1 MKMKFSRFAIS
12 ALCCVFFTSCF
23 TTENIGSVNENTT
36 SAKVKNAREI
46 ILDDKVFTV
55 EEIESLGG
63 ITSWVC
69 MDWYTSSGNKA
80 LLEIGYFTETPS
92 LGFILYDG
100 TNEGT
105 EKGVWHHR
113 EGLDHRWDWDA
124 DENRDYQ
131 YSFIIT
137 PDGTGKYYHF
147 LEGETTTKPS
157 SLYRTRKRE

>member
-1 MKMKFSRFAIS
+1 MFYTI
-12 ALCCVFFTSCF
+12 VFVLFFLTSCF
-23 TTENIGSVNENTT
+23 TTENVASVNENTS
-36 SAKVKNAREI
+36 SAKAKNAREI
-46 ILDDKVFTV
+46 ILDGHIYTS

-69 MDWYTSSGNKA
+69 MDWYKSSGDRV
-80 LLEIGYFTETPS
+80 LLEIGYFTEIPS

-105 EKGVWHHR
+105 EKAVWHHR
-113 EGLDHRWDWDA
+113 EGLDHRWDWSAKKDGA
-124 DENRDYQ
+124 FQ
-131 YSFIIT
+131 YSFVIE

-147 LEGETTTKPS
+147 LEGEHSAKPS